1 MTSSNLVVFL
11 NRCLRATGLP
21 VAFVAIFLMTCIHT
35 TALAVDVDLAVERE
49 LLTRLLADGH
59 YRQAIA
65 ESERLEKALKPR
77 RKDGEYLGRAAA
89 TVEMLIYR
97 GIMQT
102 RMGDLKAAE
111 DTLQAAY
118 RQLNDRDFQTRIAF
132 AQRSS
137 AGDAKAIAAYAQV
150 LALELTD
157 AASQL
162 LVDRIRRANQYF
174 RVTLRSTGSVSQAN
188 GETSNSTLTMPAQA
202 QVDAVESWITRLDKL
217 TAETLNARA
226 QLDKVLSGVPA
237 EVSASSR
244 FKALKSE
251 SRPRMYAALRALE
264 VSKLPWTV
272 ADASSPGDEEAAN
285 PAEETHPETV
295 AERKVAS
302 ARQLQRAL
310 ILLAQADDDLE
321 SAIGAA
327 DLPTAPATAPPS
339 DEQSAGPVVPH
350 KTTGTLTTAL
360 AQEATSDSAAD
371 AKTATEAERDK
382 KEAAILHAD
391 LLEAFAETHFLAGDI
406 QASRED
412 IDASL
417 YLRNLA
423 RGTEHPE
430 LARGSILS
438 AEIAMIEAEEARRDR
453 EPRLSREKAEQAV
466 AAIELAQEILDS
478 PASEFAKDAPLHDV
492 LQHLLSKSIESQTTS
507 SEAVAARD
515 AADAAATRALAAIR
529 SQEAASQSA
538 QRQTEEEQSE
548 TSED

>member
-1 MTSSNLVVFL
+1 MTSSHLVVFL

-21 VAFVAIFLMTCIHT
+21 VAFFAIFSMCLHT
-35 TALAVDVDLAVERE
+35 TALAVDVDLTVERE
-49 LLTRLLADGH
+49 LLTRLLAEGH

-65 ESERLEKALKPR
+65 ESERLEKVVKPR

-118 RQLNDRDFQTRIAF
+118 RQLNDRDFQTRMAF

-137 AGDAKAIAAYAQV
+137 AGDAKAMAAYAQV

-162 LVDRIRRANQYF
+162 LVDRIRRANEYF
-174 RVTLRSTGSVSQAN
+174 RATSRNTGSASQAD
-188 GETSNSTLTMPAQA
+188 GETTNATTAMPAQA
-202 QVDAVESWITRLDKL
+202 QVDAVEGWIARLDKL
-217 TAETLNARA
+217 TSETLNSRA

-237 EVSASSR
+237 EVSASPR

-272 ADASSPGDEEAAN
+272 ADAASPGDEEAAN
-285 PAEETHPETV
+285 SAEVSPQET
-295 AERKVAS
+295 AAQRQVAS

-310 ILLAQADDDLE
+310 VLLSQAADDLK
-321 SAIGAA
+321 SAIGEAA
-327 DLPTAPATAPPS
+327 LPSPATAPPT
-339 DEQSAGPVVPH
+339 ETQPAGTVFPH
-350 KTTGTLTTAL
+350 RTTGTLTTA
-360 AQEATSDSAAD
+360 AVQAATSDSAAD
-371 AKTATEAERDK
+371 TKTAAEADQKK

-391 LLEAFAETHFLAGDI
+391 LLEAFAETHFLARDI

-423 RGTEHPE
+423 RGSEHPE

-438 AEIAMIEAEEARRDR
+438 AEIAMIEAEEARRNR
-453 EPRLSREKAEQAV
+453 EPRLAREKAEQAV
-466 AAIELAQEILDS
+466 AAIELAQRILES
-478 PASEFAKDAPLHDV
+478 PASEFAHDAPLHDV
-492 LQHLLSKSIESQTTS
+492 LQHLLSKSTESRTTS
-507 SEAVAARD
+507 SEAVAASD
-515 AADAAATRALAAIR
+515 AADAAASRALAAIR
-529 SQEAASQSA
+529 SQEAVSRSA
-538 QRQTEEEQSE
+538 QRQTA
-548 TSED
+548 EDQPDAGGN